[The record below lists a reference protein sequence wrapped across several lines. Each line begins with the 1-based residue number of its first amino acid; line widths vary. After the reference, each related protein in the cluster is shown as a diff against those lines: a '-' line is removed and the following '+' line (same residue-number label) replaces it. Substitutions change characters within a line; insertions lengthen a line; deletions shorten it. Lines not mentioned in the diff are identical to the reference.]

1 MLANYFRI
9 GKEEKFMGNINNSIN
24 YIELPMVKN
33 DETKKFY
40 NQVFGW
46 EFADWGPDYIS
57 FSGANIDGG
66 FNGENDATVSR
77 GGALVVLYASDLN
90 QKFEEVK
97 QAGGEISKLIF
108 EFPGGKRFHFRDP
121 NGNELAVWSE

>member
-1 MLANYFRI
+1 MS
-9 GKEEKFMGNINNSIN
+9 NINNSIN
-24 YIELPMVKN
+24 YIELPLVENSK
-33 DETKKFY
+33 TKVFY
-40 NQVFGW
+40 SQVFNW
-46 EFADWGPDYIS
+46 KFTDWGPNYIS